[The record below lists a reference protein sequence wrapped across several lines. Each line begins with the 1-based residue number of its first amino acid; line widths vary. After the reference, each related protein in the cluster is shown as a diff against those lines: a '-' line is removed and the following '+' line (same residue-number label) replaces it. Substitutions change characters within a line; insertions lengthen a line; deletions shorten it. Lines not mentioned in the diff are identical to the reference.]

1 MADRKQDQGDVITKP
16 VTKQPPKFKILIFND
31 DYTSM
36 EFVIFV
42 LQNVFRHTPASA
54 SRLMLLIHRSGV
66 GCAGVYSREIAE
78 AKVEQTLTLAREA
91 GHPLQCTMEPE

>member
-1 MADRKQDQGDVITKP
+1 MAEKKQEQGDVLTKAQ
-16 VTKQPPKFKILIFND
+16 TREPPKFKVIIFND

-36 EFVIFV
+36 EFVVFV

-54 SRLMLLIHRSGV
+54 TRLMLAIHRTGLGV
-66 GCAGVYSREIAE
+66 AGVYTKEIAE
-78 AKVEQTLTLAREA
+78 ARVEQTMGLARES